1 MIETLLITMALTAAY
16 AIGKGIGRAQ
26 GRQQALHITLKING
40 DTIGGFGIVGY
51 EIGVPTRD
59 TDT

>member
-26 GRQQALHITLKING
+26 GRQQALHING